1 MQHMSR
7 IRVVLLFKYDDLIS
21 LCVYEE
27 FRVGWMQGSQNDKRA
42 DKTVLG
48 AFCAYRLNPCWA
60 GHNHDLVKRLD
71 ACKVS

>member
-42 DKTVLG
+42 DKTVPG
-48 AFCAYRLNPCWA
+48 AFRTYRLNPCWA
-60 GHNHDLVKRLD
+60 GHNHDLVKCLN
-71 ACKVS
+71 AFEA